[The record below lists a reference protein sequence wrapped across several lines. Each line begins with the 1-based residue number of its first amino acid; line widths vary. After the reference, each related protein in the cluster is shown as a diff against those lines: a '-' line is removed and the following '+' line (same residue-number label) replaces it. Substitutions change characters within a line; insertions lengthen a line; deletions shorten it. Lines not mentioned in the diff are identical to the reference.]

1 MKGKSFLDTNIFIYS
16 FDQSDLRK
24 QEIAKT
30 LIATALESQQGL
42 VSSQVV
48 QEFIYAALRKF
59 AVPLSPSECTT
70 YIDTVFTPLCESFP
84 SLSLYKQALAL
95 HQSTGYHFYDS
106 LIVAAALEGNCTSL
120 YTEDLQ
126 HGRLIQGVKIINPFI
141 HS

>member
-1 MKGKSFLDTNIFIYS
+1 MKGKGFLDTNIFIYS
-16 FDQSDLRK
+16 FDQSDPRK

-59 AVPLSPSECTT
+59 AVPLSPSECAT
-70 YIDTVFTPLCESFP
+70 YIDAVFTPLCESFP
-84 SLSLYKQALAL
+84 SLALYKQALTL
-95 HQSTGYHFYDS
+95 HQNTGYHFYDS

-126 HGRLIQGVKIINPFI
+126 HGRLIQGLKITNPFI